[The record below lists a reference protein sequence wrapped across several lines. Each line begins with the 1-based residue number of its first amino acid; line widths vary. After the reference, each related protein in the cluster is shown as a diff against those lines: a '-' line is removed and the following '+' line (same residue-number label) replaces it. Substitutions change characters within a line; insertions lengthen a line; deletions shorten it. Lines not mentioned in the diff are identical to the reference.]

1 MTTESA
7 RRQWLRQMVGLA
19 GAATWG
25 SAARVHAAP
34 AAAQGKAPAAWPEW
48 DQFKKHFITDTG
60 RVVDRSNGKSQTFS
74 EGQSY
79 GLFFALV
86 ANDRP
91 MFDQL
96 LRWTEDNLCGGDLT
110 ARLPAW
116 LWGRREDDTWGVMD
130 ANAASDSDL
139 WIAYALGEAG
149 RLWNDRRYRALSS
162 LLSARVLRE
171 ETATLPGLGPVL
183 LPGPRGFVLGGGR
196 WKLNPSYMPPQL
208 MRWLAK
214 SEPQPAWGA
223 VAESSQKI
231 ILGAS
236 PKGFTADW
244 ILYDEKQGFLP
255 DLEGDEKGQGTY
267 NAIRVYLWAGML
279 HSAAPYRQE
288 LLTALAPMAH
298 YVRDQ
303 GYPPESI
310 DILTGQAAQPGPV
323 GFSACLLPFLAAQGD
338 SATLQAQQ
346 LRLEARPLR
355 PDAYYDTVLALFGLG
370 WMQQRYRFT
379 ADGQLQTVWGR

>member
-1 MTTESA
+1 MTTERA
-7 RRQWLRQMVGLA
+7 RRQWLRQMLGLA
-19 GAATWG
+19 GAAAWG
-25 SAARVHAAP
+25 PATLVHATP
-34 AAAQGKAPAAWPEW
+34 VAAQGNVSASWPEW
-48 DQFKKHFITDTG
+48 EDFKKQFITDSG
-60 RVVDRSNGKSQTFS
+60 RVVDRSNGKGQTFS

-91 MFDQL
+91 MFDLL

-116 LWGRREDDTWGVMD
+116 LWGRREDDTWGVID

-171 ETATLPGLGPVL
+171 ETATLPGLGRVL

-214 SEPQPAWGA
+214 NEPQPAWGA
-223 VAESSQKI
+223 IAETSQKI

-255 DLEGDEKGQGTY
+255 DLQGDEKGQGAY

-279 HSAAPYRQE
+279 HPAAPYRKASWP
-288 LLTALAPMAH
+288 ALAPMAD
-298 YVRDQ
+298 YVR
-303 GYPPESI
+303 
-310 DILTGQAAQPGPV
+310 
-323 GFSACLLPFLAAQGD
+323 AQG
-338 SATLQAQQ
+338 
-346 LRLEARPLR
+346 
-355 PDAYYDTVLALFGLG
+355 
-370 WMQQRYRFT
+370 
-379 ADGQLQTVWGR
+379 